1 MEKTGEMDLY
11 LYVDGRGR
19 MTCRVRCAAAQG
31 WERTVLSAS
40 GWTAVLSGSRM

>member
-19 MTCRVRCAAAQG
+19 MTMPRALRYRTG
-31 WERTVLSAS
+31 MGRTVLSAS
-40 GWTAVLSGSRM
+40 GWTAVFCASK